1 MCLYLREKK
10 PRVAKEDI
18 TVLKYVKVDDNVIT
32 TPYQRIKIPVN
43 EVLTA
48 FPNKVGMESCGT
60 DLLGNNIY
68 SLDRGAIHAKLIKG
82 GLLEFPGCEWRK
94 AIIPAGT
101 EYWVSFRGDEI
112 AARSMIITDVDWDNG
127 DNKVSS
133 NIFEE
138 ILENAPEVNGVRI
151 GDYLLEN
158 GAYTRPRKGLSEDEV
173 VGIVAG
179 FHEGEPLITALTFF
193 VAAYYNWI
201 HGSKFGEY
209 YNINKDA
216 IKTFDGINITKRYR
230 EERERRNKDRFEAF
244 EACINYRKDKD
255 EEWYFGA
262 AGEVIT
268 MIDNCIY
275 LNAAHQITGLGFVIG
290 DEWYHSCSE
299 ESCFGAWGC
308 YLSDYKV
315 GCSWCCKS
323 YKRRVV
329 PCLASRDF

>member
-101 EYWVSFRGDEI
+101 DYWVSACGDEI
-112 AARSMIITDVDWDNG
+112 AARSMIITDVDWDKG
-127 DNKVSS
+127 DNKVSDS
-133 NIFEE
+133 IFEE
-138 ILENAPEVNGVRI
+138 ILENAQEVNGVRI
-151 GDYLLEN
+151 GDYILEN
-158 GAYTRPRKGLSEDEV
+158 GDYTRPRKGLTEDEV

-179 FHEGEPLITALTFF
+179 FHEREPIIAALTYFVGAFDKMFNSSFGFF
-193 VAAYYNWI
+193 YGYDDVVIKRFNGRYI
-201 HGSKFGEY
+201 TEEY
-209 YNINKDA
+209 KVGD
-216 IKTFDGINITKRYR
+216 
-230 EERERRNKDRFEAF
+230 RRNKRFEAF
-244 EACINYRKDKD
+244 EACINYRKDK
-255 EEWYFGA
+255 EEKWYLGA
-262 AGEVIT
+262 AGEVAT
-268 MIDNCIY
+268 MLDNCIY
-275 LNAAHQITGLGFVIG
+275 LNAAHHITGLGFLIG
-290 DEWYHSCSE
+290 NEWYNSCSE
-299 ESCFGAWGC
+299 KNCEYSWRCSVPCNRVNC
-308 YLSDYKV
+308 YS
-315 GCSWCCKS
+315 G
-323 YKRRVV
+323 YKRCQRRTV
-329 PCLASRDF
+329 PFLSL

>member
-32 TPYQRIKIPVN
+32 TPYQRIKILVN

-82 GLLEFPGCEWRK
+82 GLLELPRCEWRK

-101 EYWVSFRGDEI
+101 EYWMSFRGDEI

-127 DNKVSS
+127 DNKVST

-158 GAYTRPRKGLSEDEV
+158 GDYTRPRQGLSEDEV

-179 FHEGEPLITALTFF
+179 FHEGEPIIAALTFF
-193 VAAYYNWI
+193 VGAYADRIY
-201 HGSKFGEY
+201 GSKFGEY

-216 IKTFDGINITKRYR
+216 IKAFNGISITKRYR
-230 EERERRNKDRFEAF
+230 DGFKADRFEAF

-255 EEWYFGA
+255 EKWYFGA
-262 AGEVIT
+262 AGEVAT
-268 MIDNCIY
+268 MLYNCIY
-275 LNAAHQITGLGFVIG
+275 LNAAHHITGLGFLIG
-290 DEWYHSCSE
+290 NESYEPYNSCTEGGRDYS
-299 ESCFGAWGC
+299 WGC
-308 YLSDYKV
+308 YLDKGKVRCRWYYKDD
-315 GCSWCCKS
+315 KN
-323 YKRRVV
+323 RIV
-329 PCLASRDF
+329 PFLSL